1 MSFLTNMKLAWRIGL
16 GFVVAILFTIVLGS
30 IIMLNQMDSTIQ
42 EAERKEMTRLYDS
55 AMADINSQARMA
67 ETLAALVANIPEAQV
82 AVAGGDR
89 QSLQTMFVPAFNKL
103 KNDYLFKQF
112 QFHEPNAHS
121 FFRVHKPEK
130 FGDDLSSFRKTVVKA
145 NQDRKPIQGIERGVA
160 GIGVRGVY
168 PVSSVTG
175 QAVGTVEFGLALND
189 RFFNEFKKKFNADI
203 ALYLNDGASM
213 KWFAGTFDQSVV
225 DDGFLRQAQKEAS
238 LTRSELNDIPV
249 SIYAHVVKDFSGT
262 PMGTLILALD
272 RSYYVD
278 ALSSAKIKVSIM
290 AIVAL
295 AVGGLMAFLVSRAI
309 TGPLCRVIDGL
320 TEIAEGDGNLTLR
333 IDDPGDNEIG
343 NLVKAF
349 NTFVGKL
356 QGLIGDVK
364 NNIHQLNESAGSVD
378 QLAAQ
383 TSNAVNEQ
391 QKGVKDVADAIGDMS
406 SSVHQV
412 AQRTGEAAEVATQ
425 ASGHSQQGSRVV
437 SDTITTIQQLSQ
449 SLDQTTDVIN
459 SLSQESTEI
468 GSVLDVIRG
477 IAEQTNLLA
486 LNAAIEAARAGEQG
500 RGFAVV
506 ADEVRT
512 LAQRTQ
518 DSTSEIQNV
527 IERLQSGVQTTVD
540 NMQRSQASVVRGV
553 ESANAAGKELDELNS
568 AVAKLGEMNTDISK
582 VIDEQSRAANS
593 IDGHI
598 GNINESATEAAE
610 MSKRS
615 QQASDELNGISQQLQ
630 KLVDQFKV

>member
-16 GFVVAILFTIVLGS
+16 GFVVAILFTIILS
-30 IIMLNQMDSTIQ
+30 SFIMLNQMDSTIQ

-55 AMADINSQARMA
+55 AMADINTQARMA

-82 AVAGGDR
+82 AVAEADR
-89 QSLQTMFVPAFNKL
+89 ERLQTMFVPAFNKL
-103 KNDYLFKQF
+103 KTDYLFRQF

-145 NQDRKPIQGIERGVA
+145 NQDRKAIQGIERGVA
-160 GIGVRGVY
+160 GLGVRGVY

-175 QAVGTVEFGLALND
+175 QAIGTVEFGLALND
-189 RFFNEFKKKFNADI
+189 RFFNEFKKEFDVDI

-225 DDGFLRQAQKEAS
+225 DDVFLRQAQEQAS
-238 LTRSELNDIPV
+238 LTRSDLNSVPV
-249 SIYAHVVKDFSGT
+249 SVYAHVVKDFSGT
-262 PMGTLILALD
+262 PIGTLVLALD

-278 ALSSAKIKVSIM
+278 ALSSAKVKVFVM

-295 AVGGLMAFLVSRAI
+295 IVGGLMAFLVARAI
-309 TGPLCRVIDGL
+309 TGPLCRVVDGL
-320 TEIAEGDGNLTLR
+320 KEIAEGDGNLTLR

-349 NTFVGKL
+349 NLFVGKL
-356 QGLIGDVK
+356 QGLIGDIK
-364 NNIHQLNESAGSVD
+364 NSIQQLNVSANSVD
-378 QLAAQ
+378 QLATQ
-383 TSNAVNEQ
+383 TSHAVGEQ
-391 QKGVKDVADAIGDMS
+391 QKGVREVADAISDMS
-406 SSVHQV
+406 SSVYQV
-412 AQRTGEAAEVATQ
+412 AQRTGEAAEVANQ
-425 ASGHSQQGSRVV
+425 ASGHSQEGSRVV
-437 SDTITTIQQLSQ
+437 RDTIATIKQLSQ
-449 SLDQTTDVIN
+449 SLDQTTNDIN
-459 SLSQESTEI
+459 TLNQESTEI

-518 DSTSEIQNV
+518 DSTSEIQSV

-540 NMQRSQASVVRGV
+540 NMQRSQSSVVRGV
-553 ESANAAGKELDELNS
+553 ESANEAGKELEELNA
-568 AVAKLGEMNTDISK
+568 AVAKLGEMNTEISR
-582 VIDEQSRAANS
+582 VTEEQSRAANS

-598 GNINESATEAAE
+598 GNINESATQTAE
-610 MSKRS
+610 TSKQS
-615 QQASDELNGISQQLQ
+615 QQASDELNEISRQLQ
-630 KLVDQFKV
+630 NLVDQFKV